1 MRFRWFRRTD
11 PTVIKVSAPEPSWPV
26 LDGQDIE
33 VLIGLC
39 EAAMD
44 EEPYTNR
51 AVYLCR
57 LIDKLEVWMLAL

>member
-1 MRFRWFRRTD
+1 MRMFRRTD
-11 PTVIKVSAPEPSWPV
+11 TTPVERIAPTASHPV
-26 LDGQDIE
+26 LDGQE
-33 VLIGLC
+33 CEMLIALC

-57 LIDKLEVWMLAL
+57 LIDKLEVWMLAE